1 MSEDPQSQDPQA
13 QYPQGQEPQEAVR
26 PAEPESEPEFV
37 SNPPAATGNGYAQW
51 RPTPETARQPD
62 IFGISSPAPN
72 IAPRRIPNLGHVVLF
87 FVLALILLG
96 VGQLLGVAILQL
108 THIYPHRSFDSLF
121 FLSSTDAR
129 ASIPIQAFSY
139 GLIALVAI
147 PVFSVLWHEPFSEG
161 VHWNSIKAQ
170 TRFFRLALI
179 GLAAGFGISFFGSFL
194 PMPANPPITQDMMK
208 SAAGAWMMLIFG
220 LTVAPLLEELAFRG
234 FLLPGLV
241 NGFRWFADRGAISE
255 KSVKWVGIPVSILL
269 TSIGFAFM
277 HSPQVSHA
285 WGPLVLIGFISV
297 VLCVVRLMMNSVAAG
312 VVVHAAYNFT
322 LFAGVLYQTAGFRHL
337 ERLTG

>member
-1 MSEDPQSQDPQA
+1 M
-13 QYPQGQEPQEAVR
+13 
-26 PAEPESEPEFV
+26 
-37 SNPPAATGNGYAQW
+37 
-51 RPTPETARQPD
+51 PETAFQPD
-62 IFGISSPAPN
+62 IFGIPTAVPKV
-72 IAPRRIPNLGHVVLF
+72 APRRIPNLGHVILF
-87 FVLALILLG
+87 FILALILLG
-96 VGQLLGVAILQL
+96 IGQLLGVLILQL

-147 PVFSVLWHEPFSEG
+147 PVFSVMWHEPFSEG
-161 VHWNSIKAQ
+161 VHWNRIKAQ

-208 SAAGAWMMLIFG
+208 SAAGAWMMLVFG
-220 LTVAPLLEELAFRG
+220 LTIAPVLEELAFRG
-234 FLLPGLV
+234 FLLPGLL

-255 KSVKWVGIPVSILL
+255 KAVKWIGIPVSILL
-269 TSIGFAFM
+269 TSLGFAFM

-285 WGPLVLIGFISV
+285 WGPLILIGFVSV